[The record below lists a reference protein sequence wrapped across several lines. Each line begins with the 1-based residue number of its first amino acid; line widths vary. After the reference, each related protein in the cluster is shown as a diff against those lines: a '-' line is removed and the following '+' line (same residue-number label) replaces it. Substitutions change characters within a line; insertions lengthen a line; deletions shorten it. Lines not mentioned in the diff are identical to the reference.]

1 MGHYEV
7 AVNSSHLF
15 PYDFIGKSNKLYSL
29 KNDPSS
35 KVDYRSRSKQP
46 VEQSDIAFDASLA

>member
-7 AVNSSHLF
+7 AGNSSHPF
-15 PYDFIGKSNKLYSL
+15 SYDFIRKSNKLISL
-29 KNDPSS
+29 IKNDPSS

-46 VEQSDIAFDASLA
+46 GEQSDIV

>member
-15 PYDFIGKSNKLYSL
+15 PYDFMRKSNKLISL
-29 KNDPSS
+29 KDDLSS

-46 VEQSDIAFDASLA
+46 GEQSDIV

>member
-15 PYDFIGKSNKLYSL
+15 PYDFIGKSNKLISL

-35 KVDYRSRSKQP
+35 KVDYRY
-46 VEQSDIAFDASLA
+46 AASSQLNNQT

>member
-15 PYDFIGKSNKLYSL
+15 PYDFIGKSNKLISL

-35 KVDYRSRSKQP
+35 KVDYI
-46 VEQSDIAFDASLA
+46 DHAASSQVNNQT